1 MRLERIG
8 RRVLSGEHVIAMRK
22 LLPTPLQHLEMALAV
37 LATAMVLVA
46 GCSNSDLSLDPLPHI
61 QTTTTTTT
69 STTIPDTN
77 RYFYEVRS
85 GDTLS
90 AIAAGFGVPMKQIVE
105 LNELE
110 DASDIRVG
118 EIIEIPQGFVIV
130 TLPPDSTIANA
141 G

>member
-1 MRLERIG
+1 MIP
-8 RRVLSGEHVIAMRK
+8 MPK
-22 LLPTPLQHLEMALAV
+22 LLPTPLQHREMALGV

-46 GCSNSDLSLDPLPHI
+46 GCSNSDLSLDPLPPI

-69 STTIPDTN
+69 TTTIPDTN

-110 DASDIRVG
+110 NASDIRVG

>member
-1 MRLERIG
+1 
-8 RRVLSGEHVIAMRK
+8 
-22 LLPTPLQHLEMALAV
+22 MATV
-37 LATAMVLVA
+37 LAAMTASCD
-46 GCSNSDLSLDPLPHI
+46 GNDLSLDPLPPI
-61 QTTTTTTT
+61 QTTTTT
-69 STTIPDTN
+69 STTTTLPDTN

-105 LNELE
+105 LNDLE
-110 DASDIRVG
+110 NASDIQVG

-130 TLPPDSTIANA
+130 TLPPDSTVAST

>member
-1 MRLERIG
+1 
-8 RRVLSGEHVIAMRK
+8 VIPMRK
-22 LLPTPLQHLEMALAV
+22 LLPKPLQHREMFLAV

-46 GCSNSDLSLDPLPHI
+46 GCSNNDLSLDPLPPI
-61 QTTTTTTT
+61 QTTTTSTTT
-69 STTIPDTN
+69 TTIPDTN

-110 DASDIRVG
+110 NASDIRVG

-130 TLPPDSTIANA
+130 TLPPDSTIASA

>member
-1 MRLERIG
+1 M
-8 RRVLSGEHVIAMRK
+8 IAMRK
-22 LLPTPLQHLEMALAV
+22 LLPTPLQHREMALAV

-46 GCSNSDLSLDPLPHI
+46 GCSNSDLSLDPLPPI

-141 G
+141 GE

>member
-1 MRLERIG
+1 MQKSSSTAISS
-8 RRVLSGEHVIAMRK
+8 RVKVLGLVTVI
-22 LLPTPLQHLEMALAV
+22 TV
-37 LATAMVLVA
+37 VTASC
-46 GCSNSDLSLDPLPHI
+46 GGNDLSLDPLPPI
-61 QTTTTTTT
+61 QTTTTT
-69 STTIPDTN
+69 STTTTLPDTN

-105 LNELE
+105 LNDLE
-110 DASDIRVG
+110 NASDIQVG

-130 TLPPDSTIANA
+130 TLPPDSTVAST

>member
-1 MRLERIG
+1 MQNSSNTAISSRAK
-8 RRVLSGEHVIAMRK
+8 VLG
-22 LLPTPLQHLEMALAV
+22 
-37 LATAMVLVA
+37 LATVITAMTA
-46 GCSNSDLSLDPLPHI
+46 SCGGNDLSLDPLPPI
-61 QTTTTTTT
+61 QTTTTT
-69 STTIPDTN
+69 STTTTLPDTN

-105 LNELE
+105 LNDLE
-110 DASDIRVG
+110 NASDIQVG

-130 TLPPDSTIANA
+130 TLPPDSTVASA

>member
-1 MRLERIG
+1 MQNSSNTAISS
-8 RRVLSGEHVIAMRK
+8 RVKVFG
-22 LLPTPLQHLEMALAV
+22 
-37 LATAMVLVA
+37 LATVITAMTA
-46 GCSNSDLSLDPLPHI
+46 SCGGNDLSLDPLPPI
-61 QTTTTTTT
+61 QTTTTT
-69 STTIPDTN
+69 STTTTLPDTN

-105 LNELE
+105 LNDLE
-110 DASDIRVG
+110 NASDIQVG

-130 TLPPDSTIANA
+130 TLPPDSTVASA

>member
-1 MRLERIG
+1 MQNSSNTAISS
-8 RRVLSGEHVIAMRK
+8 RVKVLGLVTVI
-22 LLPTPLQHLEMALAV
+22 
-37 LATAMVLVA
+37 TAMTA
-46 GCSNSDLSLDPLPHI
+46 SCGGNDLSLDPLPPI
-61 QTTTTTTT
+61 QTTTTT
-69 STTIPDTN
+69 STTTTLPDTN

-105 LNELE
+105 LNDLE
-110 DASDIRVG
+110 NASDIQVG

-130 TLPPDSTIANA
+130 TLPPDSTVASA

>member
-1 MRLERIG
+1 
-8 RRVLSGEHVIAMRK
+8 MRK
-22 LLPTPLQHLEMALAV
+22 LLPKPLQHREMFLAV

-46 GCSNSDLSLDPLPHI
+46 GCSNNDLSLDPLPPI
-61 QTTTTTTT
+61 QTTTTSTTT
-69 STTIPDTN
+69 TTIPDTN

-110 DASDIRVG
+110 NASDIRVG

>member
-1 MRLERIG
+1 M
-8 RRVLSGEHVIAMRK
+8 IAMRK
-22 LLPTPLQHLEMALAV
+22 LLSTPLQHREMALAV

-46 GCSNSDLSLDPLPHI
+46 GCSNSDLSLDPLPPI

-69 STTIPDTN
+69 TTTIPDTN